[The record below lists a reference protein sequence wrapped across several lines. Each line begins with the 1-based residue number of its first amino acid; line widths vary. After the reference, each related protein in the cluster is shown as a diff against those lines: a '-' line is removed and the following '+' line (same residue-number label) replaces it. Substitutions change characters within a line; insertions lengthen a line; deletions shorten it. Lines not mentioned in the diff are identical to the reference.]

1 MSALPRTRALIEA
14 LIATAA
20 RLESGASYQWGHLG
34 ACNCGHLAQTITRLS
49 PAQIHAAALR
59 RAGDWADQAVEYCPD
74 SGFPIDHILDKMMEL
89 GLNRDDIRHL
99 ERLSDRRVLAR
110 MGDRRLTL
118 RRNSREDVVAYMRAW
133 ASLLSERAGLAPVE
147 LPSQRVA

>member
-1 MSALPRTRALIEA
+1 MGALPRTLRLIEA
-14 LIATAA
+14 LRTTAD
-20 RLESGASYQWGHLG
+20 RLSTGADYQWGHLG

-59 RAGDWADQAVEYCPD
+59 RAGDWAEQSVSYCPG
-74 SGFPIDHILDKMMEL
+74 SGYPIDHIFDRMMAL

-110 MGDRRLTL
+110 MGERGRALH
-118 RRNSREDVVAYMRAW
+118 RNHRQDVIDYMRAW
-133 ASLLSERAGLAPVE
+133 ADLLEEVSRDAVLIE
-147 LPSQRVA
+147 VA